1 MRIGDRGYGIIICP
15 CGEKKFE
22 VDSNLIPKKG
32 RILKCGSCDQT
43 WFYKPTTAIKSDI
56 SKEIEPEEKPI
67 LPEENKENINING
80 HKNDKIKEIKKS
92 SNFRVG
98 KILSYLVVIII
109 SFIALIVI
117 LETFK
122 TSLSNIFP
130 VLEFLLYSLF
140 ETIKDIILFFKNLF
154 F

>member
-1 MRIGDRGYGIIICP
+1 MIIICQ

-22 VDSNLIPKKG
+22 IDSNLIPEKG
-32 RILKCGSCDQT
+32 RMLKCGSCAQT
-43 WFYKPTTAIKSDI
+43 WFYNPTTAIKTDI
-56 SKEIEPEEKPI
+56 SQEIEPKEKPK
-67 LPEENKENINING
+67 LTEENKETTNING

-92 SNFRVG
+92 SYFGVG
-98 KILSYLVVIII
+98 KILSYLIVIII

-122 TSLSNIFP
+122 TSLGNIFP
-130 VLEFLLYSLF
+130 GLEFLLYSLF